1 MNIKNIFGWFFLA
14 AGVAGA
20 GWVFYNIFLLFTSD
34 SQPMIVQ
41 KLATIAG
48 GQMLITTPTGNVG
61 VPTEIFTLTAYALA
75 VILLAIATYISVA
88 FIKTATRFLDRDNSK
103 PLRKLIK
110 HLEKTNLPGS

>member
-1 MNIKNIFGWFFLA
+1 MSIKNTFGWVFMA

-48 GQMLITTPTGNVG
+48 GRMLITTPGGNVA
-61 VPTEIFTLTAYALA
+61 VPTEIFTLVAYGLA
-75 VILLAIATYISVA
+75 VILLAVAAYISVA
-88 FIKTATRFLDRDNSK
+88 FIKTATRLLDGDGSK
-103 PLRKLIK
+103 PPGKLLK
-110 HLEKTNLPGS
+110 HLAKNKQQDS